1 VTRAQ
6 EEFVDYLLSFYGE
19 GGIYTTKAVDPFG
32 DRPMS
37 RDEAAAVTRTL
48 ASERTFEGDSFDREK
63 ARDLVLEGR
72 LRA

>member
-1 VTRAQ
+1 VKG
-6 EEFVDYLLSFYGE
+6 F
-19 GGIYTTKAVDPFG
+19 DPFG

-37 RDEAAAVTRTL
+37 RDEAEAVTCTA

-72 LRA
+72 LIA